1 VTFSAVLSQAEPLV
15 LPLDLG
21 VQQVAPYLADLAA
34 SLAAAAVV
42 EMTEEVE
49 VNLETLT
56 LTLQLRWLRRITL

>member
-1 VTFSAVLSQAEPLV
+1 LSQAEPLV

-21 VQQVAPYLADLAA
+21 VQRAALYLVDWAA
-34 SLAAAAVV
+34 SLAAAVV
-42 EMTEEVE
+42 EMTEKVG